1 MTSGALGVEQSMRRN
16 YPLPVGVSSG
26 RGAAP
31 ILEGE
36 RRAWP
41 GPSFE
46 LLESKLR
53 PPAAR
58 LGIVPRRS
66 LVDRLLGAPAPV
78 VCVVA
83 PPGYGKTTLLSQ
95 WSERKR
101 DRVGWVSVDRRDND
115 PVVLLSYI
123 GAALDRVEPVDPA
136 VSRALA
142 SPGAS
147 VVATVVPRLV
157 SSVAAMTEPVAL
169 VLDQLESLEN
179 QECLDAVAELAL
191 GLPTGSQLVLASRR
205 PPPLPVALLRAR
217 GMVVEVGAAELAMDQ
232 TEGHALL
239 EAADVGLSDADM
251 TELVGRAEGWPV
263 GLYLAALAR
272 KAGSPGSNAEFAFTG
287 DDRFV
292 ADYLGSELLAQLSAE
307 QVRFLTRT
315 SVLERMSGP
324 LCDAVLDTE
333 GSGRVL
339 RSLEDSNLLVV
350 PLDRHREWYRYHHL
364 FRDLL
369 RAELERREPQLVRR
383 LHARAAAWCEASGLE
398 ETAIEHAQAAGDAD
412 RVARLVWDA
421 GPRAY
426 AAGRRDTAIWWYDWF
441 EDQGLIER
449 YPLIAIQGAMR
460 HALLGQPAGVERW
473 TAAAERAAA
482 SATPAEARWV
492 EALLALLHAVLCRD
506 GIEQMRADARRAR
519 GRMGPGDTRGPA
531 LHLEGVSYLLVGDL
545 DRADGLLVQAVEAA
559 TQDRELNA
567 ASYALALR
575 GVIAIQRQDWQLA
588 EALAEQA
595 LTVVREGHLDDYVS
609 SPLVYA
615 VAARVALHR
624 GDAPAARQQLARASR
639 LRPLLTHSM
648 PTWAVQALLEM
659 ARAYVALNDAA
670 GARAVLG
677 QARDV
682 IYLRPDLGN
691 LPAQV
696 EELRSALEE
705 AREALPGSSSLST
718 AELRLVP
725 WLSTHL
731 SFREIGERLYVSQ
744 NTVKTQAISVYRKLG
759 ASSRSQAVQRLKEIG
774 LLGA

>member
-1 MTSGALGVEQSMRRN
+1 MHRN

-53 PPAAR
+53 PPSAR
-58 LGIVPRRS
+58 PGIVPRRS
-66 LVDRLLGAPAPV
+66 LVDRLLGAPVVPV

-83 PPGYGKTTLLSQ
+83 PPGYGKTTLLAQ
-95 WSERKR
+95 WSARI
-101 DRVGWVSVDRRDND
+101 DPRVAWVSVDRRDND
-115 PVVLLSYI
+115 PVVLLTYI
-123 GAALDRVEPVDPA
+123 AAALDRVEPVEPE
-136 VSRALA
+136 VFRALA

-157 SSVAAMTEPVAL
+157 ASVAAMTQPVAL

-179 QECLDAVAELAL
+179 QACLDAVAELAI
-191 GLPTGSQLVLASRR
+191 GLPAGSRLVLAARR
-205 PPPLPVALLRAR
+205 PPPLPVARLRAQ
-217 GMVVEVGAAELAMDQ
+217 GQVVEVGAAELAMDQ
-232 TEGHALL
+232 EEGHALL

-251 TELVGRAEGWPV
+251 SELVARAEGWPV

-272 KAGSPGSNAEFAFTG
+272 KAGGPGSNAEFAFTG

-292 ADYLGSELLAQLSAE
+292 ADYLGSELLAQLSPE

-315 SVLERMSGP
+315 AVLERMSGP
-324 LCDAVLDTE
+324 LCDAVLGTE
-333 GSGRVL
+333 GSGLVL

-369 RAELERREPQLVRR
+369 RVELERREPQLVPR
-383 LHARAAAWCEASGLE
+383 LHARAAAWCEANGLE
-398 ETAIEHAQAAGDAD
+398 EPAIDHAQAAGDAD

-421 GPRAY
+421 APRAY

-473 TAAAERAAA
+473 TAAAERASA
-482 SATPAEARWV
+482 SAAPAEAKWV
-492 EALLALLHAVLCRD
+492 EGGLALLHAGLCRD
-506 GIEQMRADARRAR
+506 GVEQMRADARRAR
-519 GRMGPGDTRGPA
+519 ERADPGDSTRGPA
-531 LHLEGVSYLLVGDL
+531 LHLEGISYLLVGDL
-545 DRADGLLVQAVEAA
+545 DHADRLLAQSVEVA
-559 TQDRELNA
+559 TEDREMNA
-567 ASYALALR
+567 ASYALAQR
-575 GVIAIQRQDWQLA
+575 CVIAIQRQDWPRA
-588 EALAEQA
+588 EALATQA
-595 LTVVREGHLDDYVS
+595 LTVVRDGHLDDYVS

-624 GDAPAARQQLARASR
+624 GDAPAARQHLARAAR

-648 PTWAVQALLEM
+648 PTYAVQALLEL
-659 ARAYVALNDAA
+659 ARAYLALNDAA

-682 IYLRPDLGN
+682 VYLRPDLGN

-696 EELRSALEE
+696 EELRLALEV

-725 WLSTHL
+725 LLSTHL

-759 ASSRSQAVQRLKEIG
+759 ASSRSEAVQRLKEIG